1 MDGRGAS
8 GVGRAA
14 SRRISRGPWG
24 REDGET
30 ELAGAALGNEEDG
43 EGVEVE
49 GESERKRGRKKS
61 ERERERRR
69 EEAVRVK
76 VDGDRE
82 GKEGVEEGRLCG
94 SNEEREREGH
104 IGVLGEKGRGVYR
117 PRLQKPRVSN
127 AEWTLFVREMTH
139 CVHRAARGPEAHRE
153 RCRRGDADVCTPRQV
168 ARGNVCTRCITLVFE
183 SYAE

>member
-61 ERERERRR
+61 ERERET
-69 EEAVRVK
+69 K
-76 VDGDRE
+76 G
-82 GKEGVEEGRLCG
+82 GG
-94 SNEEREREGH
+94 S
-104 IGVLGEKGRGVYR
+104 
-117 PRLQKPRVSN
+117 
-127 AEWTLFVREMTH
+127 
-139 CVHRAARGPEAHRE
+139 
-153 RCRRGDADVCTPRQV
+153 
-168 ARGNVCTRCITLVFE
+168 
-183 SYAE
+183 

>member
-14 SRRISRGPWG
+14 SRRISRG

-61 ERERERRR
+61 ERERET
-69 EEAVRVK
+69 K
-76 VDGDRE
+76 G
-82 GKEGVEEGRLCG
+82 GG
-94 SNEEREREGH
+94 S
-104 IGVLGEKGRGVYR
+104 
-117 PRLQKPRVSN
+117 
-127 AEWTLFVREMTH
+127 
-139 CVHRAARGPEAHRE
+139 
-153 RCRRGDADVCTPRQV
+153 
-168 ARGNVCTRCITLVFE
+168 
-183 SYAE
+183 